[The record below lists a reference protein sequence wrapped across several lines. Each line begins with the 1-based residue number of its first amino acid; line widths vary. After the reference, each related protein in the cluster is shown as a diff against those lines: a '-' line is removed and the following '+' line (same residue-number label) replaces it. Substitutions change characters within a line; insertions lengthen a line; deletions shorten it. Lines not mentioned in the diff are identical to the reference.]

1 MEKEHSL
8 ENGVQPLDALMTAE
22 GLDNHALV
30 ASSTEQIT
38 HKMVAKARS
47 GRWLNKSIRLK
58 ILRAY
63 CKATGQERAL
73 GELFNYD

>member
-1 MEKEHSL
+1 
-8 ENGVQPLDALMTAE
+8 MTAE

-47 GRWLNKSIRLK
+47 GRWLNKNIRLK

-63 CKATGQERAL
+63 RKASGQERAL
-73 GELFNYD
+73 EELFNYD